1 MGLRRLARSPHTPV
15 ERKELAALSSDTGGF
30 AGFLT
35 YDLGMA
41 EAAIQCHQQ
50 AADAAWKPATSPSGP
65 TSADR

>member
-1 MGLRRLARSPHTPV
+1 MAASTSAP

-30 AGFLT
+30 VGFLT

-41 EAAIQCHQQ
+41 EAASQCYQQ
-50 AADAAWKPATSPSGP
+50 AAEAALEAATSPPGP